1 MKFLSYV
8 LPKPRLKVL
17 RGIYLMSLIY
27 SSIATF
33 VAQLMWTRPN
43 VFLFAADG
51 IYYKP
56 IPSSQFY
63 YLYCNF
69 VQDTLYETPL
79 VCKEY

>member
-1 MKFLSYV
+1 MKFFLYV

-17 RGIYLMSLIY
+17 RGIYLMSLKD
-27 SSIATF
+27 SSIAIF

-56 IPSSQFY
+56 IQSS
-63 YLYCNF
+63 
-69 VQDTLYETPL
+69 
-79 VCKEY
+79 